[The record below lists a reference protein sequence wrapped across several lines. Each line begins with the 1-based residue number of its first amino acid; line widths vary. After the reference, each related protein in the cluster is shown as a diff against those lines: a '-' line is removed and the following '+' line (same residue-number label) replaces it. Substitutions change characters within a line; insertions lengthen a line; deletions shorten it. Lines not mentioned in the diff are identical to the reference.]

1 MIIALDGP
9 AGSGKSTIAK
19 RLSQRLNIEYIDS
32 GAIYRTLTLFGMRQ
46 FGGDCSG
53 REREIA
59 AFFKRHPQYLEI
71 AYRNHS
77 QKMVL
82 QGMEV
87 SEEIRTPEVT
97 KQVKH
102 IADNLECRE
111 LVNAILRNLACQYSF
126 AIDGRDIG
134 TVVFPHASC
143 KFYLDAELKI
153 RAARRAKEF
162 HLPEG
167 GEAYRRLLQDMRKRD
182 AEDKA
187 REIGPLAIAED
198 AIVIDTSDLDIDQ
211 VVNRMLKELEKIDL
225 RTPI

>member
-1 MIIALDGP
+1 
-9 AGSGKSTIAK
+9 
-19 RLSQRLNIEYIDS
+19 
-32 GAIYRTLTLFGMRQ
+32 
-46 FGGDCSG
+46 
-53 REREIA
+53 
-59 AFFKRHPQYLEI
+59 
-71 AYRNHS
+71 
-77 QKMVL
+77 
-82 QGMEV
+82 MEV